1 MEKRTEIKIEQKN
14 AVFFEAV
21 VKHKTESFTKTLT
34 QDNLQS
40 LQIDLDV
47 WLKCGNYELVS
58 AEKVERVK
66 CKLIA

>member
-1 MEKRTEIKIEQKN
+1 MEKRTEIKFEQQN

-21 VKHKTESFTKTLT
+21 VKHKNKDYTKTLT

-58 AEKVERVK
+58 ADKVERVQV
-66 CKLIA
+66 KLIA

>member
-1 MEKRTEIKIEQKN
+1 MEKRTEIKIKQES

-21 VKHKTESFTKTLT
+21 VKHKTKNYSKTLT
-34 QDNLQS
+34 QDSLQS

>member
-1 MEKRTEIKIEQKN
+1 MEKRTEIKIVQKN

-21 VKHKTESFTKTLT
+21 VKHKTKSYTKTLT

-58 AEKVERVK
+58 AEKVERVS